1 MFLNKNIKEH
11 IHFTVQGKW
20 KICICKRGNNY

>member
-11 IHFTVQGKW
+11 IHFTVKGKW
-20 KICICKRGNNY
+20 QMCICKTGTN